1 MGIIGLNQF
10 VQKIGWEKVKEIGSD
25 KMLPTAWET
34 ILASLVAYGA
44 TIVLVMARKKGER
57 LVYNIIQFKIL
68 YTQRTHCVRASGQLF
83 GLKRYTTVR
92 AAA

>member
-44 TIVLVMARKKGER
+44 DDSIGDGEEEGRKIS
-57 LVYNIIQFKIL
+57 L
-68 YTQRTHCVRASGQLF
+68 
-83 GLKRYTTVR
+83 
-92 AAA
+92 